1 MKKII
6 FILLF
11 LLVCINPVSS
21 QTDTIGLT
29 PFLDWP
35 DLPGATQYQ
44 LQISTSPAFV
54 NLVLNISGLT
64 QSQYQ
69 VLPGILICNTLY
81 YWRYRGYIGGVW
93 GSWSNIFEFTTTCT
107 GIKEPGSKIPD
118 EFILYQNYPNP
129 FNPATTISFSLP
141 KYELVRLTVYGING
155 KEILELINESK
166 PAGNYSVVFEEDNL
180 PSGVYFYSLNAGDF
194 KETKKMILIK

>member
-11 LLVCINPVSS
+11 LFVTINQASS

-44 LQISTSPAFV
+44 LQISTGPTFS
-54 NLVLNISGLT
+54 NLVLNVSGLT

-69 VLPGILICNTLY
+69 VPSGTLICNTHY
-81 YWRYRGYIGGVW
+81 YWRYRGFIGGVW

-107 GIKEPGSKIPD
+107 GIGEPGSKIPD

-129 FNPATTISFSLP
+129 FNPATTISFALP
-141 KYELVRLTVYGING
+141 KYELVRLAVYDING
-155 KEILELINESK
+155 KEIDELINESI
-166 PAGNYSVVFEEDNL
+166 PAGNYSVVFEAYDL
-180 PSGVYFYSLNAGDF
+180 SSGIYFYSINAGDF
-194 KETKKMILIK
+194 KETKKMILVK